1 MIMFY
6 MIMSKSHRA
15 SVAVSN
21 PIACRAD
28 PKPIGSRDASN
39 YISSGDASNTI
50 RPGGHEPHRGLVP
63 RGLRGGLIPRGL
75 LSSCHDAILPV
86 YERY

>member
-6 MIMSKSHRA
+6 MTMSKSHRA

-39 YISSGDASNTI
+39 SISSGDASNTL
-50 RPGGHEPHRGLVP
+50 RPQGRP
-63 RGLRGGLIPRGL
+63 
-75 LSSCHDAILPV
+75 
-86 YERY
+86 